1 VLGHGGLHG
10 VRYALI
16 ALGSVL
22 LIVTLV
28 LILHQPVLPS

>member
-1 VLGHGGLHG
+1 

-16 ALGSVL
+16 AVGSVL
-22 LIVTLV
+22 LIASLV